1 MFGFC
6 LCIPFPLR
14 ILGWSCLLLRLHFY
28 TLHLKSYKQKRLQDL
43 IHGWPRMMLCKGFK
57 KHKLCSSWSIYPCH
71 GKVYCQRERLHTAF
85 CIKETRSTHKLHLA
99 EHQLEMG
106 VSEIR
111 PQMTI
116 FFGTTPD
123 KPIIIIYPFEN
134 RWNSLKHCWYRA
146 VWGCALSCWRYLSWW
161 QWCHCL
167 RSQSRIVCW
176 PSIEWRWIWNDLKWS
191 GMMWDGMR

>member
-1 MFGFC
+1 
-6 LCIPFPLR
+6 
-14 ILGWSCLLLRLHFY
+14 
-28 TLHLKSYKQKRLQDL
+28 
-43 IHGWPRMMLCKGFK
+43 
-57 KHKLCSSWSIYPCH
+57 
-71 GKVYCQRERLHTAF
+71 
-85 CIKETRSTHKLHLA
+85 
-99 EHQLEMG
+99 MG

-191 GMMWDGMR
+191 GMIWNDVGWDGIGWMDEYILLLDDGCCECFWDSRLPFPVEHSFRSPHKLHVPSCSIFDLARVVND